1 MFPLPIFTWI
11 KIGAC
16 VIALAGSWY
25 MGFKFESNRFEAYK
39 AEQIEIVH
47 KKEVEAQA
55 KTDEIRK
62 AKDAQINSINN
73 QLANALVELRN
84 RPSRTNQSS
93 NNGQSGT
100 GATLFAEDAEF
111 LIREA
116 SRADQIRTALDACYK
131 QYDEVT
137 K

>member
-25 MGFKFESNRFEAYK
+25 MGYSFESSRFAQYK
-39 AEQIEIVH
+39 ADQITETQ
-47 KKEVEAQA
+47 KKEHEAQLA
-55 KTDEIRK
+55 TDEIRK
-62 AKDAQINSINN
+62 TKDAQIANINN
-73 QLANALVELRN
+73 QLADALVSLRSRN
-84 RPSRTNQSS
+84 SRTDKA

-100 GATLFAEDAEF
+100 GATLYAEDAEF

-116 SRADQIRTALDACYK
+116 ARADTIRIGLEACYK
-131 QYDEVT
+131 QYDAI

>member
-47 KKEVEAQA
+47 KKEVESQA

-73 QLANALVELRN
+73 QLVDAISELRK
-84 RPSRTNQSS
+84 RSSRADKASD
-93 NNGQSGT
+93 GQSGT
-100 GATLFAEDAEF
+100 GRALYAEDAEF

-116 SRADQIRTALDACYK
+116 ARADTIRAGLDACYK
-131 QYDEVT
+131 QYDAI